1 MGRALQSICG
11 SLPALALAA
20 LMTLNGCGQGGVGNA
35 SSSPSASSA
44 AAPVFALN
52 ASPSDI
58 VISSTTSGSA
68 TLHAELLNPASHLPM
83 TGIPVSFTTSGG
95 SLANAEVT
103 TDVNGSANTGLLISA
118 ASNSSSIEVTATAR
132 GSTRTIT
139 VAVLSLANLELSAQ
153 PATLQC
159 SNGSAGLSVIQALAL
174 DASNSPLA
182 NVQVSFAAS
191 GGATLNSLIAVTNAE
206 GQATVTASAPPGLP
220 DGNALITAQASGVDA
235 AVTVPISGCFG
246 TQPSATPTPGLGE
259 PNVLQFL
266 SANPSQIG
274 VLQSGQPQQSAL
286 TFKLTDSTGAP
297 VPGVSVD
304 FFVTSLGG
312 EGVTPTSAV
321 TADDG
326 TVQTELTAGTRATV
340 VQVTAETG
348 SIVAISTAVSIV
360 GGPPVQGRISAGVQY
375 LNIAGNVTQGLKDP
389 ITILMADQFSNPVPP
404 GTAVSLQSLGGGVSV
419 LSSSDNNGV
428 ATANL
433 LAEAPTNPIDLAGMP
448 TGGVV
453 TILAFTFGQTPFFD
467 LNNDGIW
474 EPGEPV
480 VAVPEPFFDLNGDGI
495 RESNEPFIDLNGN
508 GKYDLD
514 QSHGQFSQH
523 VVVFTSTR
531 VTLSGA
537 TVAAMSPP
545 SGFTIPFR
553 NSQTFILT
561 LADGFGN
568 PLASGTTYQ
577 VVSSPGGTVAGGSG
591 TVPDGQTFGRLI
603 QGLNQFPITVTD
615 SNQVANPVPIT
626 LTITVNS
633 PISATAPGGNGGA
646 TIQINGTMD

>member
-1 MGRALQSICG
+1 MGRALQSISG

-20 LMTLNGCGQGGVGNA
+20 MMALNGCGQGGVGNA
-35 SSSPSASSA
+35 SSSPSANSA
-44 AAPVFALN
+44 AAPIFDLN
-52 ASPSDI
+52 ASPTDI
-58 VISSTTSGSA
+58 VISATTSGSA
-68 TLHAELLNPASHLPM
+68 TLHAELLNPGSHLPM
-83 TGIPVSFTTSGG
+83 SGIPVSFTASGG
-95 SLANAEVT
+95 SLANADVT
-103 TDVNGSANTGLLISA
+103 TDVNGSANTSLLISA
-118 ASNSSSIEVTATAR
+118 ASNSSSIDVTATAH
-132 GSTRTIT
+132 GTTRKIT
-139 VAVLSLANLELSAQ
+139 VAVLSLANVELTAQ
-153 PATLQC
+153 PTTLQC
-159 SNGSAGLSVIQALAL
+159 SNGGAGLSVIQAMAL
-174 DASNSPLA
+174 DASNNPLA
-182 NVQVSFAAS
+182 NVQISFAAS
-191 GGATLNSLIAVTNAE
+191 GGATLNSSIATTDAL
-206 GQATVTASAPPGLP
+206 GQATVTASVPPGLP
-220 DGNALITAQASGVDA
+220 DGQALISAQASGVNNSI
-235 AVTVPISGCFG
+235 TVPISGCSG
-246 TQPSATPTPGLGE
+246 IQPSATPTPGVGE
-259 PNVLQFL
+259 PNVLQFV

-286 TFKLTDSTGAP
+286 TFMLTDSTGAP
-297 VPGVSVD
+297 VPGITVN

-312 EGVTPTSAV
+312 EGVTPTSAI
-321 TADDG
+321 TAADG
-326 TVQTELTAGTRATV
+326 TVETELTAGTRATV
-340 VQVTAETG
+340 VQVTAEAG

-404 GTAVSLQSLGGGVSV
+404 GTAVSLQSLGGAVSV
-419 LSSSDNNGV
+419 LTTSDSNGV
-428 ATANL
+428 ATGNL
-433 LAEAPTNPIDLAGMP
+433 LAESPTNPVDLTGMP
-448 TGGVV
+448 TGGIV

-467 LNNDGIW
+467 LNNDGVW

-495 RESNEPFIDLNGN
+495 REANEPFIDLNGN

-531 VTLSGA
+531 VTFSGP
-537 TVAAMSPP
+537 TVASMAPP

-553 NSQTFILT
+553 NSQTFLLT

-577 VVSSPGGTVAGGSG
+577 VVASPGGTVAGGSG
-591 TVPDGQTFGRLI
+591 TVPDGQTFGHLI

-615 SNQVANPVPIT
+615 SNQVANPTPIT
-626 LTITVNS
+626 LTVTVNS
-633 PISATAPGGNGGA
+633 PISATAPGGNGGT